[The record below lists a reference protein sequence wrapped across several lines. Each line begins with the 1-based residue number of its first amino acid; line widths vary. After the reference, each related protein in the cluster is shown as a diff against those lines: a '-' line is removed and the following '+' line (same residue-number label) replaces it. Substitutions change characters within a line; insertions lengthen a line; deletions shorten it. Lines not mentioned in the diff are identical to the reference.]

1 MRFLTPTKVNKF
13 VTSTNKM
20 RKFLKSTGTGIRR
33 IVDYFY
39 PPFRKHMSVE
49 FFRYGATGA
58 ANMLF
63 DWVLYFCIFHFVL
76 HQQMLHL
83 GFVTLSSHIAALAFS
98 FPISFMT
105 GFLLQK
111 YVTFNNSDL
120 RGKVQLV
127 RYGLVVLVNLGINY
141 LGLKLLVDVFGWY
154 PTPSKMVITI
164 LATGV
169 SYISQKKYTF
179 R

>member
-1 MRFLTPTKVNKF
+1 
-13 VTSTNKM
+13 M
-20 RKFLKSTGTGIRR
+20 RKILKSSGSGIRR
-33 IVDYFY
+33 IVDFFY
-39 PPFRKHMSVE
+39 PPFRKYMSVD

-58 ANMLF
+58 ANLVF
-63 DWVLYFCIFHFVL
+63 DWVLYFCIFHFIL

-83 GFVTLSSHIAALAFS
+83 GFVTLSSHIAALALS

-111 YVTFNNSDL
+111 YVTFTTSDL
-120 RGKVQLV
+120 RGKVQLF
-127 RYGLVVLVNLGINY
+127 RYAIVVLVNLSINY
-141 LGLKLLVDVFGWY
+141 IGLKLLVDVFGWF

-169 SYISQKKYTF
+169 SYISQKRYTF